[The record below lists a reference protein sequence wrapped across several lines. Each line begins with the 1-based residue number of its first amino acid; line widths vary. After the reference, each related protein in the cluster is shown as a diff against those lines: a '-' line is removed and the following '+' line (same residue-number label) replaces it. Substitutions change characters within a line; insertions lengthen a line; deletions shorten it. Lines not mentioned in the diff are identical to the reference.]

1 MQIKTFKN
9 LDELHMFKWTYQE
22 RQFMTTYIQQDIYT
36 GEGYLNVYLMD
47 YTGLGRCKY
56 AHQMFRITLD
66 TLDQVNFLGL
76 TLERLN
82 LSNTLSE
89 PKEFLIEKK
98 LCIIE
103 ESKTLSKFLE
113 NKFPNWK
120 IKNFFSQNL
129 DINFNEYYMYYDNL
143 ELASDYKKYVEDEE
157 DFKTKEGAVTLWI
170 SYIEDIQKFKVS
182 MTIYTTGFTDYNKN
196 FFSTIR
202 FTEEVTEIMKFL
214 EDELNKEEKQDENET
229 R

>member
-82 LSNTLSE
+82 LS
-89 PKEFLIEKK
+89 K
-98 LCIIE
+98 
-103 ESKTLSKFLE
+103 
-113 NKFPNWK
+113 
-120 IKNFFSQNL
+120 
-129 DINFNEYYMYYDNL
+129 
-143 ELASDYKKYVEDEE
+143 
-157 DFKTKEGAVTLWI
+157 
-170 SYIEDIQKFKVS
+170 
-182 MTIYTTGFTDYNKN
+182 
-196 FFSTIR
+196 
-202 FTEEVTEIMKFL
+202 
-214 EDELNKEEKQDENET
+214 
-229 R
+229 